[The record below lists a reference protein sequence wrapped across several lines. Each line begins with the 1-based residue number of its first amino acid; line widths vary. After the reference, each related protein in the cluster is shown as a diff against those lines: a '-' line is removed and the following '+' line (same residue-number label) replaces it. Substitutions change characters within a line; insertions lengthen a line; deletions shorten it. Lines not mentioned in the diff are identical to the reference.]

1 MRYIELSDVMARD
14 LARAFDASPNPYT
27 MLTTDFCYAGV
38 NQAYLD
44 VVGRTRDELIGR
56 NLFALFDGGGRGA
69 QARENERKLKASF
82 ERVLRT
88 GEADH
93 LALIHYPIEVTDV
106 DGRTRIEDR
115 YWSATHTPI
124 RDADGKVAYI
134 LQHTTDITELQ
145 NLRQRVS
152 GDRDQ
157 ATVTDLLSSNVLAR
171 AEHLQ
176 TDNLRLQ
183 SERNRLLDI
192 FMQAPGFIA
201 VLTGPDFVFQ
211 MHNEAY
217 AELTGHRPLNGRPVA
232 EAMPEIVAQGFLD
245 LLKQVRETGETFEGH
260 AMPVQLG
267 TGPDSALRTHYLN
280 FVYQPLRD
288 GHGQVAGVFVQ
299 GHDVTDVVEAGNRQ
313 KLMID
318 ELNHRVKNTLATVQS
333 IAMQTARTHTE
344 PATFAQTFQARLMS
358 LSHTHNLLT
367 RGHWEG
373 ADLAEVLAH
382 ETEAH
387 GSTRIL
393 PNGPV
398 VSLSPAQAL
407 SIGMIFHELA
417 TNAAKHGALQSGDG
431 RVLVDWSVRDGQLSL
446 EWREVDGPPVAV
458 CEHKGFGSRL
468 VDRNVRHD
476 LAGQCRFDYAPNGLI
491 FSLTFPLE
499 RIAP

>member
-1 MRYIELSDVMARD
+1 M
-14 LARAFDASPNPYT
+14 ARAFDASPNPYT
-27 MLTTDFCYAGV
+27 MLTPDFCYAGV

-44 VVGRTRDELIGR
+44 VVGRERDDLIGQ
-56 NLFALFDGGGRGA
+56 NLFEMFDGGGQSD
-69 QARENERKLKASF
+69 QARENARQLKASF

-93 LALIHYPIEVTDV
+93 LALIHYPIEVTDG
-106 DGRTRIEDR
+106 DGQTRIEDR

-124 RDADGKVAYI
+124 RGADGQVVYI

-145 NLRQRVS
+145 NLRKRVM
-152 GDRDQ
+152 GDRDK

-176 TDNLRLQ
+176 SDNLRLQ

-211 MHNEAY
+211 MHNAAY
-217 AELTGHRPLNGRPVA
+217 AELTGHRSLSGKPVA
-232 EAMPEIVAQGFLD
+232 EAMPEIVAQGFFD
-245 LLKQVRETGETFEGH
+245 LLKRVRETGEAIEGH
-260 AMPVQLG
+260 AMPLQLG
-267 TGPDSALRTHYLN
+267 SGPGGAPKTHYLD

-288 GHGQVAGVFVQ
+288 GQGDVAGVFVQ

-333 IAMQTARTHTE
+333 IAMQTARTHAE
-344 PATFAQTFQARLMS
+344 PETFAEGFQARLMS

-367 RGHWEG
+367 RSHWEG
-373 ADLAEVLAH
+373 AELADILTH

-393 PNGPV
+393 PNGPI
-398 VSLSPAQAL
+398 VSLDPAQAL
-407 SIGMIFHELA
+407 SLGMVFHELA

-431 RVLVDWSVRDGQLSL
+431 RVLVDWSIRDGTVSL
-446 EWREVDGPPVAV
+446 TWREIDGPPVAV
-458 CEHKGFGSRL
+458 SEHRGFGSRL
-468 VDRNVRHD
+468 VERNVRHD
-476 LAGQCRFDYAPNGLI
+476 LAGECRLDYSGDGLT

-499 RIAP
+499 RTES

>member
-1 MRYIELSDVMARD
+1 MARD

-27 MLTTDFCYAGV
+27 MLTADFCYAGV

-56 NLFALFDGGGRGA
+56 NLFEVFDGGGQSA

-82 ERVLRT
+82 ERVLGT
-88 GEADH
+88 GEPDH
-93 LALIHYPIEVTDV
+93 LALIHYPIEVV
-106 DGRTRIEDR
+106 GAGGQTRIEDR

-124 RDADGKVAYI
+124 RDADGKVVYI

-176 TDNLRLQ
+176 SDNLRLQ

-344 PATFAQTFQARLMS
+344 PATFAQAFQARLMS

-417 TNAAKHGALQSGDG
+417 TNAAKHGALRSGDG

>member
-1 MRYIELSDVMARD
+1 MARD

-27 MLTTDFCYAGV
+27 MLTRDFCYAGV

-44 VVGRTRDELIGR
+44 VVGRTREELIGR
-56 NLFALFDGGGRGA
+56 NLFELFDGGGQSA
-69 QARENERKLKASF
+69 QARENERRLKASF
-82 ERVLRT
+82 ERVLNT
-88 GEADH
+88 GEPDH
-93 LALIHYPIEVTDV
+93 LALIHYPIEVTDP

-124 RDADGKVAYI
+124 RDVDGEVAYI

-176 TDNLRLQ
+176 SDNLRLQ

-232 EAMPEIVAQGFLD
+232 EAMPELAAQGFLD
-245 LLKQVRETGETFEGH
+245 LLKQVRETGEAFEGR
-260 AMPVQLG
+260 AMPVELG
-267 TGPDSALRTHYLN
+267 SGEGGPLRTHYLD

-288 GHGQVAGVFVQ
+288 GEGQVAGVFVQ
-299 GHDVTDVVEAGNRQ
+299 GHEVTDVVEAGNRQ

-333 IAMQTARTHTE
+333 IAMQTARTHAE
-344 PATFAQTFQARLMS
+344 PATFAQAFQARLMS

-367 RGHWEG
+367 RSHWEG

-417 TNAAKHGALQSGDG
+417 TNAAKHGVLRSGDG
-431 RVLVDWSVRDGQLSL
+431 RVLVDWTLLDGAVSL
-446 EWREVDGPPVAV
+446 TWREIDGPAMVPPL
-458 CEHKGFGSRL
+458 HRGFGSRL
-468 VDRNVRHD
+468 IDRNVRHD
-476 LAGQCRFDYAPNGLI
+476 LAGECRLDYSGDGLI

-499 RIAP
+499 RTES

>member
-1 MRYIELSDVMARD
+1 MKYLELSDVAARD
-14 LARAFDASPNPYT
+14 MARAFDASPNPYT
-27 MLTTDFCYAGV
+27 MLTPDFRYAGV
-38 NQAYLD
+38 NQAYLN
-44 VVGRTRDELIGR
+44 VVGRERNDLIGQ
-56 NLFALFDGGGRGA
+56 NLFDIFDGGG
-69 QARENERKLKASF
+69 ENEQALANSRQLRASF
-82 ERVLRT
+82 ERVLKT
-88 GEADH
+88 GQPDH
-93 LALIHYPIEVTDV
+93 IALIHYPIEVIDPQ
-106 DGRTRIEDR
+106 GQTRIEDR

-124 RDADGKVAYI
+124 RGADGDVAYI

-145 NLRQRVS
+145 NLRKRVA

-157 ATVTDLLSSNVLAR
+157 ATVADLLSSNVLAR

-217 AELTGHRPLNGRPVA
+217 AELIGHRALNGKPVA
-232 EAMPEIVAQGFLD
+232 EALPEIVAQGFLN
-245 LLKQVRETGETFEGH
+245 LLIQVRETGEAFEGH

-267 TGPDSALRTHYLN
+267 TGPDGALRTRYLD

-288 GHGQVAGVFVQ
+288 GVGDVAGVFVQ

-333 IAMQTARTHTE
+333 IAMQTARTHAE
-344 PATFAQTFQARLMS
+344 PETFAEGFQARLMS

-367 RGHWEG
+367 RTHWEG
-373 ADLAEVLAH
+373 ADLADILTH

-398 VSLSPAQAL
+398 VSLDPAQAL
-407 SIGMIFHELA
+407 SLGMIFHELA
-417 TNAAKHGALQSGDG
+417 TNAAKHGALQSGAG
-431 RVLVDWSVRDGQLSL
+431 RVLVDWTVQDGQVSL
-446 EWREVDGPPVAV
+446 VWREIDGPPVV
-458 CEHKGFGSRL
+458 MSEHRGFGSRL
-468 VDRNVRHD
+468 IERNVRHD
-476 LAGQCRFDYAPNGLI
+476 LAGQFRFDYAPGGLI

-499 RIAP
+499 RTAS

>member
-1 MRYIELSDVMARD
+1 M
-14 LARAFDASPNPYT
+14 ARAFDASPNPYT
-27 MLTTDFCYAGV
+27 MLTSDFCYAGV

-44 VVGRTRDELIGR
+44 VVGREREDLIGR
-56 NLFALFDGGGRGA
+56 NLFDLFDGGGQSE
-69 QARENERKLKASF
+69 QAHENARQLRASF
-82 ERVLRT
+82 ERVLKT
-88 GEADH
+88 GEPDH
-93 LALIHYPIEVTDV
+93 LALIHYPIEVTGA
-106 DGRTRIEDR
+106 DGLTRIEDR

-124 RDADGKVAYI
+124 RGADGKVAYI

-145 NLRQRVS
+145 NLRKRVL
-152 GDRDQ
+152 GDQDKT
-157 ATVTDLLSSNVLAR
+157 TVMDLLSSNVMAR

-176 TDNLRLQ
+176 SDNLRLQ

-217 AELTGHRPLNGRPVA
+217 AELTGHRSLNGRPVV

-245 LLKQVRETGETFEGH
+245 LLKQVRDTGETFEGR
-260 AMPVQLG
+260 AMPVQLRG
-267 TGPDSALRTHYLN
+267 SDGALRTHYLN

-288 GHGQVAGVFVQ
+288 GQGGVAGVFVQ

-333 IAMQTARTHTE
+333 IAMQTARTHADPE
-344 PATFAQTFQARLMS
+344 SFAEGFQARLMS

-367 RGHWEG
+367 RTHWEG
-373 ADLAEVLAH
+373 AELADILTH

-387 GSTRIL
+387 GATRIL
-393 PNGPV
+393 PNGPI
-398 VSLSPAQAL
+398 VSLDPAQAL
-407 SIGMIFHELA
+407 SLGMIFHELA

-431 RVLVDWSVRDGQLSL
+431 RVLVDWSLQDGKVSL
-446 EWREVDGPPVAV
+446 IWREIDGPPVAV
-458 CEHKGFGSRL
+458 SEHKGFGSRL
-468 VDRNVRHD
+468 VERNVRHD
-476 LAGQCRFDYAPNGLI
+476 LAGQCRFDYAPDGLI

-499 RIAP
+499 RVAP

>member
-1 MRYIELSDVMARD
+1 MARD

-27 MLTTDFCYAGV
+27 MLTRDFCYAGV

-44 VVGRTRDELIGR
+44 VVGRTREELIGR
-56 NLFALFDGGGRGA
+56 NLFELFDGGGQSA
-69 QARENERKLKASF
+69 QARENERRLKASF
-82 ERVLRT
+82 ERVLNT
-88 GEADH
+88 GEPDH
-93 LALIHYPIEVTDV
+93 LALIHYPIEVTDP

-124 RDADGKVAYI
+124 RDVDGEVAYI

-176 TDNLRLQ
+176 SDNLRLQ

-232 EAMPEIVAQGFLD
+232 EAMPELAAQGFLD
-245 LLKQVRETGETFEGH
+245 LLKQVRETGEAFEGR
-260 AMPVQLG
+260 AMPVELG
-267 TGPDSALRTHYLN
+267 SGEGGPLRTHYLD

-288 GHGQVAGVFVQ
+288 GEGQVAGVFVQ
-299 GHDVTDVVEAGNRQ
+299 GHEVTDVVEAGNRQ

-333 IAMQTARTHTE
+333 IAMQTARTHAE
-344 PATFAQTFQARLMS
+344 PATFAQAFQARLMS

-367 RGHWEG
+367 RSHWEG

-417 TNAAKHGALQSGDG
+417 TNAAKHGALRSGDG
-431 RVLVDWSVRDGQLSL
+431 RVLVDWTLLDGTVSL
-446 EWREVDGPPVAV
+446 TWREIDGPAMGPPL
-458 CEHKGFGSRL
+458 HRGFGSRL
-468 VDRNVRHD
+468 IDRNVRHD
-476 LAGQCRFDYAPNGLI
+476 LAGECRLDYSGDGLI

-499 RIAP
+499 RTES

>member
-1 MRYIELSDVMARD
+1 MARD

-38 NQAYLD
+38 NQAYLE
-44 VVGRTRDELIGR
+44 VVGRTREELIGR
-56 NLFALFDGGGRGA
+56 NLFELFDGGGQSA

-82 ERVLRT
+82 ERVLNT
-88 GEADH
+88 GEPDH
-93 LALIHYPIEVTDV
+93 LALIHYPIEVTDS
-106 DGRTRIEDR
+106 DGRTCIEDR

-124 RDADGKVAYI
+124 RDVDGEVAYI

-176 TDNLRLQ
+176 SDNLRLQ

-217 AELTGHRPLNGRPVA
+217 AELTGHRPLNGRRVA

-245 LLKQVRETGETFEGH
+245 LLKQVRETGEAFEGH

-267 TGPDSALRTHYLN
+267 TGQGSPLRTHYLD

-288 GHGQVAGVFVQ
+288 AEGQVAGVFVQ

-333 IAMQTARTHTE
+333 IAMQTARTHAE
-344 PATFAQTFQARLMS
+344 PATFAQAFQARLMS

-367 RGHWEG
+367 RSHWEG

-398 VSLSPAQAL
+398 VSLNPAQAL

-417 TNAAKHGALQSGDG
+417 TNAAKHGALRSGDG
-431 RVLVDWSVRDGQLSL
+431 RVLVDWSLLDGTVSL
-446 EWREVDGPPVAV
+446 TWREIDGPAMDPPL
-458 CEHKGFGSRL
+458 HRGFGSRL
-468 VDRNVRHD
+468 IDRNVRHD
-476 LAGQCRFDYAPNGLI
+476 LAGECRLDYSGDGLI

-499 RIAP
+499 RTDS